1 MMPLF
6 VSRSVGSVS
15 HFLLK
20 NASTIWTG
28 VGVAAMAASTAT
40 AIHAALDYKAEVTEP
55 LLTTAAQIDMSSASD
70 EEKAKANFKVRKTLI
85 FATARRFALPIGL
98 GLLGMGCIAVGNG
111 IAIGRI
117 AALSSAL
124 AAESARA
131 NGIMD
136 KVKEALPEALSKV
149 DVTDAANKG
158 ALDGIANETMKEVQE
173 KSLGEE
179 SDANIW
185 FDVENPNWD
194 ASEVISQTFITAQT
208 TYLNQRLF
216 SRGYVSLNDVY
227 KAFGMPETRLG
238 AIMGWD
244 LKQDRDAI
252 IDLNEVKEY
261 IGAGEDRV
269 AVWGFNIDAPH
280 NLIA

>member
-6 VSRSVGSVS
+6 VSRAAGSVS
-15 HFLLK
+15 HYVLK
-20 NASTIWTG
+20 HAPSIWTG

-40 AIHAALDYKAEVTEP
+40 AIRASLDYKAEVTEP
-55 LLTTAAQIDMSSASD
+55 LLTTSAKIDASSASD
-70 EEKAKANFKVRKTLI
+70 EEKRKANFKVRKTLLI
-85 FATARRFALPIGL
+85 ATARRFVLPIGL
-98 GLLGMGCIAVGNG
+98 GLFGAGCIAVGNG
-111 IAIGRI
+111 IAVGRI

-131 NGIMD
+131 NGLLD

-149 DVTDAANKG
+149 DVADAANKG
-158 ALDGIANETMKEVQE
+158 SLDGIVNETMKGVQE

-179 SDANIW
+179 TDANVW
-185 FDVENPNWD
+185 FDAENPNWD
-194 ASEVISQTFITAQT
+194 TSEVISQTFITAQT

-227 KAFGMPETRLG
+227 KALGMPETRLG

-261 IGAGEDRV
+261 IGAGEDRF
-269 AVWGFNIDAPH
+269 AVWGFNIQAPH